1 MEFSKLILGT
11 WQAGKDMW
19 AGIDDQESIGA
30 IRAAIEAGITTID
43 TAIVYGAGHAE
54 QILGEALSQVP
65 RTQYQIADKVFANK
79 LKYKQVIE
87 ECERSL
93 KNLQTEYI
101 DLYQIHWPSG
111 TFNSEIVPIEDT
123 MQALNKLQVDGKI
136 KHIGVSNFSKQQI
149 QEAMQYGEIVS
160 NQPPYSL
167 LWRYYDKET
176 NPFCRKNNLAILAY
190 SPLAQG
196 LLTGKFKRGHV
207 FSPGD
212 HRINNKLF
220 QPEIYDKVDQVLAGL
235 QPYADKY
242 NTSIGNIAL
251 NWLISQPNTHAIV
264 GMRTAQQV
272 QDTVKCL
279 SFNLSASELQ
289 AIDKLSELV
298 TRHMQQNEMQW
309 NW

>member
-19 AGIDDQESIGA
+19 AGIDDQESILA

-93 KNLQTEYI
+93 KNLQTEYL

-123 MQALNKLQVDGKI
+123 MQALNKLQADGKI

-149 QEAMQYGEIVS
+149 QEAMQYGEIDS

-167 LWRYYDKET
+167 L
-176 NPFCRKNNLAILAY
+176 
-190 SPLAQG
+190 
-196 LLTGKFKRGHV
+196 
-207 FSPGD
+207 
-212 HRINNKLF
+212 
-220 QPEIYDKVDQVLAGL
+220 
-235 QPYADKY
+235 
-242 NTSIGNIAL
+242 
-251 NWLISQPNTHAIV
+251 
-264 GMRTAQQV
+264 
-272 QDTVKCL
+272 
-279 SFNLSASELQ
+279 
-289 AIDKLSELV
+289 
-298 TRHMQQNEMQW
+298 
-309 NW
+309 